1 MRKRL
6 IEYDLPLADISE
18 ASARVVAV
26 ESEDV
31 ARSSAKFLTRGR
43 IADFRKWAESYYG
56 DDADS
61 QIGKIKQ
68 LNKPVITC
76 CVSGMRSSVASRKL
90 RKAGVKAINGGSW
103 YSVKLIVDH
112 EI

>member
-1 MRKRL
+1 MGLLSWFGFGQRKQRIL
-6 IEYDLPLADISE
+6 EFLEQDAVIIDVRMSGEFKTGNIKGSKNIPLENI
-18 ASARVVAV
+18 
-26 ESEDV
+26 
-31 ARSSAKFLTRGR
+31 
-43 IADFRKWAESYYG
+43 
-56 DDADS
+56 DS

>member
-1 MRKRL
+1 MGLLSWLGFGQRKQKVLEFLEQDAVIIDVRMSGEFKTGN
-6 IEYDLPLADISE
+6 IKGSKNIPLENI
-18 ASARVVAV
+18 
-26 ESEDV
+26 
-31 ARSSAKFLTRGR
+31 
-43 IADFRKWAESYYG
+43 
-56 DDADS
+56 DS

-76 CVSGMRSSVASRKL
+76 CVSGMRSSVASRKI
-90 RKAGVKAINGGSW
+90 RKAGIEAINGGSW